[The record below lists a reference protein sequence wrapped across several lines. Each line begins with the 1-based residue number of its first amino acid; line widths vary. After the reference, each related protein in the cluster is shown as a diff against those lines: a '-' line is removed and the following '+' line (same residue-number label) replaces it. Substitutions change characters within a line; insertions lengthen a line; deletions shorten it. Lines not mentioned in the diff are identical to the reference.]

1 MTRVAIL
8 AALAGCT
15 VTHALRRPH
24 EPTPVAAMLVDAA
37 LAGVGACLGMS
48 EQFAPYPNKERMVL
62 GYGVAMAVYL
72 PLWVVETK

>member
-1 MTRVAIL
+1 
-8 AALAGCT
+8 
-15 VTHALRRPH
+15 
-24 EPTPVAAMLVDAA
+24 MLVDAA